1 MFESPETLN
10 THAIELASHGNY
22 AEAIACL
29 KRAIYIEKSNYL
41 LWYNLGITYRDSGD
55 LQAAK
60 QALLT
65 AYELDPTYE
74 DQEVLEGLS
83 LVCLSLGETGEAFEY
98 CSIGLDMNEYNPRLW
113 NNLGVLHFTEA
124 EYEQACRSFEK
135 ALSLSPYY
143 YDALFNLR
151 DTYAEL
157 GNKPGEKE
165 CARLLNELRQGTFKA
180 SV

>member
-10 THAIELASHGNY
+10 THAIELASRGSY

-55 LQAAK
+55 LYAAK
-60 QALLT
+60 QALIT

-83 LVCLSLGETGEAFEY
+83 LVCLALGEIEEAFEY
-98 CSIGLDMNEYNPRLW
+98 CTIGLDMNEHNPRLW
-113 NNLGVLHFTEA
+113 NNLGVLHFTSKA
-124 EYEQACRSFEK
+124 YDDAAAAFEK
-135 ALSLSPYY
+135 ALSLNPHY

-157 GNKPGEKE
+157 GNKAGERE
-165 CARLLNELRQGTFKA
+165 CARLLNEL
-180 SV
+180 